1 MGYARAGSSPAFGT
15 KNTKPRSS
23 EIAVLSFF
31 TPYNQLTMTRTCK
44 TLKKIKFYTVN
55 LPLIVI
61 TIPFGFLF
69 ELIVTLPFIIGC
81 AIDRINISRKFK
93 ENR

>member
-1 MGYARAGSSPAFGT
+1 M
-15 KNTKPRSS
+15 
-23 EIAVLSFF
+23 IH
-31 TPYNQLTMTRTCK
+31 TCK

-61 TIPFGFLF
+61 TIPIGFVF
-69 ELIVTLPFIIGC
+69 ELIVTFPFIIGC
-81 AIDRINISRKFK
+81 AIDRINVSRAFK